1 MKNLDI
7 LKNLLF
13 NPQKAWLEIEKEPSS
28 LQNILKYQLLV
39 FALFPVAGAFLLD
52 VVIGVEMFEKVYRKP
67 IIAALISSLLYYIAI
82 IMFVFLLAL
91 GLKLIAGFF
100 ESKVLFISAFK
111 LINYSIYPLLIVAI
125 LKVIPGTSF
134 LIYIIAIYS
143 VYLFYKGLPIL
154 IKNQY
159 EKSIILTTLMMILL
173 IIVLS
178 VLVVLTEL
186 FNNSIP

>member
-67 IIAALISSLLYYIAI
+67 IITALISSLLYYIAI

-111 LINYSIYPLLIVAI
+111 LINYSVYPVFIFTLFLL
-125 LKVIPGTSF
+125 L
-134 LIYIIAIYS
+134 
-143 VYLFYKGLPIL
+143 
-154 IKNQY
+154 
-159 EKSIILTTLMMILL
+159 
-173 IIVLS
+173 
-178 VLVVLTEL
+178 
-186 FNNSIP
+186 

>member
-67 IIAALISSLLYYIAI
+67 IITALISSLLYYIAI

-91 GLKLIAGFF
+91 GLKLIASFF
-100 ESKVLFISAFK
+100 ESKVLFIK
-111 LINYSIYPLLIVAI
+111 DGMLCKTENKNTGPWTITQVHCN
-125 LKVIPGTSF
+125 GTVRIQCGSM
-134 LIYIIAIYS
+134 S
-143 VYLFYKGLPIL
+143 
-154 IKNQY
+154 
-159 EKSIILTTLMMILL
+159 E
-173 IIVLS
+173 
-178 VLVVLTEL
+178 
-186 FNNSIP
+186 